1 VRRTTSYASIAALL
15 GGVYMMYGAQIT
27 ELLGQFGIELP
38 AGFGAAVQ
46 NAPWAGAQYPAPT
59 TNTGYGAQ
67 PYSSPPLADNR
78 PPALGTP
85 AAAQPPIPIAGRP
98 SLKIGSYNI
107 QVFGESKGAKPQVM
121 QALAHLVRMFD
132 VIAIQEIRTQ
142 NDYFIDNFL
151 RTYVN
156 QPGLPPYDRRVGRR
170 LGRTNST
177 EQYAF
182 LYNTATVEVNPQ
194 VVFTM
199 EDPNDLLHR
208 EPMVAMFRAKQ
219 APPEQA
225 FTFILMNVHTDPDEA
240 KQELDALAQA
250 YTAVQRMPIGGS
262 TEDDII
268 LLGDLNTNVPAKPSY
283 MIGASGRPL
292 QPRDFGLLGE
302 LPGIYPL
309 IQTEPTNTAQ
319 SKIHDNI
326 VINRYATSE
335 FTGQAGVVDL
345 VRQFNTTIE
354 FAGEL
359 SDHLPVWGEF
369 SLYESAAPGRIAVT
383 PASSSR

>member
-1 VRRTTSYASIAALL
+1 
-15 GGVYMMYGAQIT
+15 
-27 ELLGQFGIELP
+27 
-38 AGFGAAVQ
+38 
-46 NAPWAGAQYPAPT
+46 
-59 TNTGYGAQ
+59 
-67 PYSSPPLADNR
+67 
-78 PPALGTP
+78 
-85 AAAQPPIPIAGRP
+85 
-98 SLKIGSYNI
+98 
-107 QVFGESKGAKPQVM
+107 M

-151 RTYVN
+151 REYVN

-240 KQELDALAQA
+240 RQELDALAQA
-250 YTAVQRMPIGGS
+250 YTAVQRMPIGGR

-268 LLGDLNTNVPAKPSY
+268 LLGDLNTNIPAKPSY

-292 QPRDFGLLGE
+292 QPRDFGLLSE
-302 LPGIYPL
+302 IPGIYPV

-319 SKIHDNI
+319 SKLHDNI

-359 SDHLPVWGEF
+359 SDHLPIWAEF

>member
-15 GGVYMMYGAQIT
+15 GGVYMMYGGQIG

-38 AGFGAAVQ
+38 GGFGGVTQ
-46 NAPWAGAQYPAPT
+46 NAPWAGAQYPSA
-59 TNTGYGAQ
+59 TNTGYGSQ
-67 PYSSPPLADNR
+67 PYSSPPLVNSA
-78 PPALGTP
+78 PPVIGPP

-98 SLKIGSYNI
+98 SLKIASYNI
-107 QVFGESKGAKPQVM
+107 QVFGESKAAKPQVM

-250 YTAVQRMPIGGS
+250 YTAVQRMPIGGGV
-262 TEDDII
+262 EDDVI
-268 LLGDLNTNVPAKPSY
+268 LLGDLNTNVPAKPST
-283 MIGASGRPL
+283 MIGASSRPL
-292 QPRDFGLLGE
+292 QPRDFGLLGDI
-302 LPGIYPL
+302 PGIYPV
-309 IQTEPTNTAQ
+309 IQTEPTNTVQ
-319 SKIHDNI
+319 TKLHDNI

-335 FTGQAGVVDL
+335 FTGQAGVLDL

-369 SLYESAAPGRIAVT
+369 SIYESAAPGRIAVT